1 MKLNK
6 DFLLHNLGEETV
18 LVPTGKAEFSGIV
31 RGNKTLG
38 AVLELL
44 KTDTTE
50 AQIIEAKAL
59 SGIRQLR
66 KMLAELPL
74 ASLAIAVATER
85 VVEHHAVEAALCD
98 GEPHYRHKVVDP
110 LVA

>member
-6 DFLLHNLGEETV
+6 DFLLHNIGDETV

-38 AVLELL
+38 AVMELL

-50 AQIIEAKAL
+50 TAIVDAMCEQFDAPRNVIEQDARRVLDELQKIGAL
-59 SGIRQLR
+59 D
-66 KMLAELPL
+66 A
-74 ASLAIAVATER
+74 
-85 VVEHHAVEAALCD
+85 
-98 GEPHYRHKVVDP
+98 
-110 LVA
+110 

>member
-6 DFLLHNLGEETV
+6 DFLLHTIADETV
-18 LVPTGKAEFSGIV
+18 LVPTGKATFSGIV

-50 AQIIEAKAL
+50 EQIVAAMCAQFDAPQDVIEQDVRRV
-59 SGIRQLR
+59 ID
-66 KMLAELPL
+66 ELTKIG
-74 ASLAIAVATER
+74 AIDA
-85 VVEHHAVEAALCD
+85 
-98 GEPHYRHKVVDP
+98 
-110 LVA
+110 